1 MKKVILAV
9 LFLVMVMVTHVQAA
23 SPETQKEGNRYQ
35 DRVEAAVS
43 QQEVGLAWVEV
54 AVNKKYK
61 KRPSAKKKSGST
73 SRQNDCEWLYRQPL
87 VECTDIM
94 GEGGCSEGIE
104 GLSVSSQE
112 GIKILSDKAKGFK
125 HDAFNKLCIE
135 VCKTQRMPSRKEFGK
150 MICE

>member
-9 LFLVMVMVTHVQAA
+9 LFLVMVMVTCVQAA
-23 SPETQKEGNRYQ
+23 NPEAQKVWNRYQ
-35 DRVEAAVS
+35 DRIETTVN
-43 QQEVGLAWVEV
+43 QQEVGLAGMEV
-54 AVNKKYK
+54 AINKKYK
-61 KRPSAKKKSGST
+61 KKPSVKKKTGSS

-94 GEGGCSEGIE
+94 GDGGCSDGIE
-104 GLSVSSQE
+104 GLSVSSIE

-125 HDAFNKLCIE
+125 YDEFNKLCIE
-135 VCKTQRMPSRKEFGK
+135 VCKTQRMPSRKDFGK